1 MAPAEHWSWSRILL
15 RGARRGAYVALA
27 PAVVVGGI
35 WAAVLAR
42 TPGALLGTLGW
53 YGTLAA
59 AAVLVCAAAGA
70 LTAAV
75 AALVVRPW
83 RAGARDT

>member
-1 MAPAEHWSWSRILL
+1 MALAEHWSWSRIVL

-35 WAAVLAR
+35 GAAVLAR
-42 TPGALLGTLGW
+42 NPGALLGALAW
-53 YGTLAA
+53 YGTLTG

>member
-1 MAPAEHWSWSRILL
+1 MTLTEHWSWRRIVL

-42 TPGALLGTLGW
+42 TPGALLGALAW
-53 YGTLAA
+53 YGTLTA

-70 LTAAV
+70 LTAVV
-75 AALVVRPW
+75 AALLVRPW
-83 RAGARDT
+83 RAGAQDT